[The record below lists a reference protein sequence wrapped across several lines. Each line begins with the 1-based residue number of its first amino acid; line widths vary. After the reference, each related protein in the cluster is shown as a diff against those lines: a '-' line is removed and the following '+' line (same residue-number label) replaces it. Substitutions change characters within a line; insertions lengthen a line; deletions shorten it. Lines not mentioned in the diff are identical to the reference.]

1 MEALHVGVF
10 IMGQKKR
17 EFETSLLLS
26 EEKKEP

>member
-17 EFETSLLLS
+17 EFETPLLLS
-26 EEKKEP
+26 EEKEP